1 MLDLYYVIHV
11 GAVYT
16 ERYLNKNGDFG
27 TWKGALIFNSLEEAD
42 EASSEIDLY
51 TKVVDDNGNLYFS

>member
-1 MLDLYYVIHV
+1 MLLYYVTHV
-11 GAVYT
+11 GAFYT

-27 TWKGALIFNSLEEAD
+27 PWKGALIFNSLEEAE

-51 TKVVDDNGNLYFS
+51 TAVVDDNGNLYWS